1 MRDKDNNSH
10 LISLS
15 ILIACLLNNVWI
27 LKGEVTFRCEFIR
40 RKWSEADVDGILSK
54 EVLLIVY
61 IRPKL
66 NLNCNTIE
74 KKSIFSIK
82 IK

>member
-1 MRDKDNNSH
+1 MDIKGRGY
-10 LISLS
+10 ISLR
-15 ILIACLLNNVWI
+15 VYM
-27 LKGEVTFRCEFIR
+27 
-40 RKWSEADVDGILSK
+40 RKWGEADVYGILSK

-66 NLNCNTIE
+66 NLKCNTIE
-74 KKSIFSIK
+74 KKSTFSIK